1 MDLQFDIASNQI
13 DGARDYQ
20 EDAFMV
26 SYLGTSR
33 GDGESVLA
41 IMADGMGGHAAGN
54 VASNM
59 AVTAF
64 NKIFNALYGKGTIP
78 EALDAS
84 LKNANDQIGDSV
96 RETPALHGMGCTMVA
111 AFLKQSDLWWV
122 SVGDSHLYLIR
133 DKSLTKKNADH
144 SYGAY
149 LDMMREQGMEVEE
162 QSGMSRNMLMSAM
175 TGDDIGM
182 IDVPEEA
189 TTLRPGDR
197 IIIASDGLDTIDDIG
212 ILKVSDWANTA
223 TDCVRS
229 LLTAV
234 EEVDKPHQDNTTV
247 LVIDVLENETAAPPK
262 SPPVSQVS
270 ASLRRAPHELQ
281 HKKSSSALP
290 WVIILFLLLAGGG
303 GVWAWM
309 NGLLDDLIASVKPV
323 PVEMPAPVTTVEP
336 QPEPIVEPEPEPVV
350 AAPPVTTTAQ
360 LIKDRLKV
368 GGTAPEMT
376 LIPAGE
382 FRMGG
387 PSGAVAQDERPRHVV
402 ALDAFYMSKY
412 EVTFAEYDRYAKA
425 KGKSLPDSKGWN
437 RKNHPLVNVSWND
450 ALAYAKWLSQQ
461 TGKKYRLPT
470 EAEWEYAAR
479 AGSFTAYWWGNKPG
493 EDNAHCEFCKSGFQ
507 LRKPAKI
514 GAFKANDF
522 GLHDTSGNV
531 SEWTQDCY
539 HPNYTDAPTDGS
551 AWEADE
557 DGDCS
562 VRVVRGGSY
571 GNAPSKLRNA
581 SREKFPVQKAF
592 DRIGIRLV
600 RDL

>member
-64 NKIFNALYGKGTIP
+64 NKMFTSLYGQKTIP

-96 RETPALHGMGCTMVA
+96 RETPALHGMGCTMVT

-162 QSGMSRNMLMSAM
+162 QPGMSRNMLMSAM

-182 IDVPEEA
+182 IDVPEVA
-189 TTLRPGDR
+189 TSLRPGDR
-197 IIIASDGLDTIDDIG
+197 IIIASDGLDTIDDIT
-212 ILKVSDWANTA
+212 ILKASDWANTA
-223 TDCVRS
+223 TDCVRA

-234 EEVDKPHQDNTTV
+234 EEVDKPHQDNATV
-247 LVIDVLENETAAPPK
+247 LVIDVLESEKAAPPK
-262 SPPVSQVS
+262 SEQAPQLS
-270 ASLRRAPHELQ
+270 ASLRRSPHAQER
-281 HKKSSSALP
+281 KSSSALP
-290 WVIILFLLLAGGG
+290 WIIILFLLLAGGG
-303 GVWAWM
+303 GIWAWM

-323 PVEMPAPVTTVEP
+323 LVEMPTAATPVEP
-336 QPEPIVEPEPEPVV
+336 QQVPKPELVVEPELV
-350 AAPPVTTTAQ
+350 APSVTTTTRS
-360 LIKDRLKV
+360 IKDKLKT
-368 GGTAPEMT
+368 GGTAPEMMR
-376 LIPAGE
+376 IPAGE

-387 PSGAVAQDERPRHVV
+387 PSMAVSQDERPRHVV
-402 ALDAFYMSKY
+402 ALGSFYMSKY
-412 EVTFAEYDRYAKA
+412 EVTFTEYDRYAKA
-425 KGKSLPDSKGWN
+425 KGKSVPDSKGWN
-437 RKNHPLVNVSWND
+437 RNSHPLVNVSWND
-450 ALAYAKWLSQQ
+450 ALAYAKWLSRQ

-479 AGSFTAYWWGNKPG
+479 AGSFTAYWWGNKSG

-531 SEWTQDCY
+531 SEWAQDCY
-539 HPNYTDAPTDGS
+539 HPNYTDAPLDGS
-551 AWEADE
+551 AWEAGE

-571 GNAPSKLRNA
+571 SNAPSKLRNA
-581 SREKFPVQKAF
+581 SREKLPVQKIF
-592 DRIGIRLV
+592 DHVGIRLV